1 MIVGSSPDI
10 GAALV
15 DSSDVNMISFTGS
28 SMVGAKIMESGGKT
42 MKRLLM
48 ELGGKGALIMT
59 EDCDIKQQ
67 LEESL
72 ASGDST
78 VAKSAQHLHA

>member
-1 MIVGSSPDI
+1 
-10 GAALV
+10 
-15 DSSDVNMISFTGS
+15 
-28 SMVGAKIMESGGKT
+28 

-59 EDCDIKQQ
+59 EIAIYKQQ

-72 ASGDST
+72 ASGIPQWPNLHST
-78 VAKSAQHLHA
+78 HTRNLS